1 MAENAIE
8 IRGVTKRYKDFCLD
22 NVDLTLP
29 GGCILGLIGENGAG
43 KSTLIK
49 VLLGIIHKNAGSVK
63 ILGRDADRELSDIKE
78 DIGVV
83 LDEVGIPDG
92 FRAKHINNVMKLA
105 YRNWDEKQFYD
116 DLEKFKIPTNK
127 KFKEFSRGMKMKMG
141 IAIALSHKAKLL
153 VLDEATNG
161 LDPVIRDEVTDI
173 FNDFT
178 REEDHSILISS
189 HIVSDLEKLCDYV
202 SFIHHGRVLLNEEK
216 DVLLEEYAICHCSEE
231 QLASLD
237 PAAVKGRKVGR
248 YGAQALV
255 LRDKVPADMN
265 LSPVNIEELFVFM
278 IKEAD

>member
-1 MAENAIE
+1 MSTNAIDIKGLVKE
-8 IRGVTKRYKDFCLD
+8 YKDFRLD

-49 VLLGIIHKNAGSVK
+49 CLLGIIHKNSGSIT
-63 ILGRDADRELSDIKE
+63 ILGRDADKEIADIKE
-78 DIGVV
+78 DVGVV

-92 FRAKHINNVMKLA
+92 FKFKHINEVMKA
-105 YRNWDEKQFYD
+105 TFRNWDEKLFEEYMD
-116 DLEKFKIPTNK
+116 KFSLPRDK

-141 IAIALSHKAKLL
+141 IAIALSHKAQLL

-173 FNDFT
+173 FYEFT

-202 SFIHHGRVLLNEEK
+202 AFIHKGEVLLNEEK
-216 DVLLEEYAICHCSEE
+216 DVLLEEYAIAHCTEAELEE
-231 QLASLD
+231 LD
-237 PAAVKGRKVGR
+237 PSAIRGKKASK
-248 YGAQALV
+248 YGVQALV
-255 LRDKVPADMN
+255 RRDAVPDGMN
-265 LSPVNIEELFVFM
+265 LSPVTIEELFIFM
-278 IKEAD
+278 IKDVG